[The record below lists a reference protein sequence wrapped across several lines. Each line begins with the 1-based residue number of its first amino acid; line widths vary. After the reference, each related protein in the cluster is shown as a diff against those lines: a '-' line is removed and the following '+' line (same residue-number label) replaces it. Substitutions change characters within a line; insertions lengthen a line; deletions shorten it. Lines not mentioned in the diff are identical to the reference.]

1 MIIGTSPLPKEGGI
15 VYKTKATP
23 EAYARMMQ
31 FNRAVRYFWRNK
43 EELTAQY
50 PNLWVA
56 VSEDGVIDTA
66 ATSKELIKQLDDGG
80 VPSHAAVIEFLNTEP
95 RKLILSP
102 LGPAL

>member
-50 PNLWVA
+50 PNRWVA

-66 ATSKELIKQLDDGG
+66 ATSKELHEQLRAAG
-80 VPSHAAVIEFLNTEP
+80 VPGHAAVTEFLNTEP
-95 RKLILSP
+95 EVLVL
-102 LGPAL
+102 

>member
-43 EELTAQY
+43 EALTAQY
-50 PNLWVA
+50 PNRWVA
-56 VSEDGVIDTA
+56 VGEDGVIDTA
-66 ATSKELIKQLDDGG
+66 ATSKEL
-80 VPSHAAVIEFLNTEP
+80 HE
-95 RKLILSP
+95 
-102 LGPAL
+102 